1 MLTMRKIYFRADAGP
16 EIGYGHYI
24 RSLALA
30 DMLKQDF
37 DCTMFTQMPTDYQLR
52 EAKPICP
59 VVALP
64 NDDSKF
70 DIFLNHLTGDEIVVL
85 DNYFFTTD
93 YQRAIKAKGCKLVCI
108 DDMHDKHYVADVI
121 INQGMGYSRQE
132 FSLETY
138 TQLCIG
144 LEYSLLRKPFLT
156 TDNPQSATRA
166 KGSIVV
172 AFGGADPM
180 NLTEQYIAALLMKPE
195 ITHVDAIIG
204 DSYRGQLS
212 DSPIVQYHKNLN
224 AEQIRDIFLHAEYAV
239 LPSSTMMLEALSCG
253 TKIIGGYY
261 VENQQHD
268 YEDFAAKQY
277 VYGIGNWL
285 TEDTMY
291 RFQSITIND
300 ELFRSI
306 RLPQLEFTSIP
317 QRFVHIFQNISM
329 IDKKILILGGGQ
341 MQVPIIQCANALG
354 MYTIVADMDPKAPGL
369 LIAKERLLTSTMAI
383 DALKTYC
390 HRHTIDGILT
400 TSDAPVNVVATI
412 GKEFGLSAMS
422 EETAR
427 LCTNKYLQREC
438 FRAHGIKTPLYRIV
452 ENGKCPDDLKNMSFP
467 LIVKPVDSSASRG
480 VARVE
485 NLDELREAIHF
496 ANEQSRSHT
505 VIIEEFIEGQE
516 FSVESFS
523 QNGKTHIIAITQKQ
537 TIGEEYGCFVEDT
550 HIEPAMVSDEV
561 AELIKAEVLAATKAL
576 GADNCPNH
584 TEVKVNGDG
593 AFIIESACRLGG
605 DYITSDLVPLSTGV
619 NMLENLI
626 RVSIGEPIDVTIK
639 YHKCSAVQFLN
650 TANYDRCSEFISSNH
665 PAIQRSERELY
676 SDQPIRSSLD
686 RLGYI
691 ILQTDTQTEM
701 HQILMKI
708 K

>member
-1 MLTMRKIYFRADAGP
+1 MGMKRKIYFRADAGP

-37 DCTMFTQMPTDYQLR
+37 DCTMFTQTPSEYQIK
-52 EAKPICP
+52 EAEKVCAI
-59 VVALP
+59 VALP
-64 NDDSKF
+64 NNDSKF
-70 DIFLNHLTGDEIVVL
+70 DIFLRQLQGDEIVVL

-93 YQRAIKAKGCKLVCI
+93 YQRLIKRKGCQIVCI

-121 INQGMGYSRQE
+121 INQGMGFTRQD
-132 FSLETY
+132 FSLEPNTK
-138 TQLCIG
+138 LCLGI
-144 LEYSLLRKPFLT
+144 EYSLLRKPFLSIRE
-156 TDNPQSATRA
+156 PQLAHRT

-172 AFGGADPM
+172 AFGGADPL
-180 NLTEQYIAALLMKPE
+180 NLTERYIAALLEQPE
-195 ITHVDAIIG
+195 ISLIDAIIG
-204 DSYRGQLS
+204 DSYRGLLFEYS
-212 DSPIVQYHKNLN
+212 KVRYHKNLT

-268 YEDFAAKQY
+268 YEDFAANHY
-277 VYGIGNWL
+277 IYGMGNWSS
-285 TEDTMY
+285 EDTMD
-291 RFQSITIND
+291 RFRALTINED
-300 ELFRSI
+300 LLRHI
-306 RLPQLEFTSIP
+306 RLPHLDFTSIQ
-317 QRFVHIFQNISM
+317 QRFVQLFRNLSM
-329 IDKKILILGGGQ
+329 INKKLLILGGGQ

-354 MYTIVADMDPKAPGL
+354 IHTIVADMDPQVPGL
-369 LIAKERLLTSTMAI
+369 LIAKEQLVVSTM
-383 DALKTYC
+383 DTDKLMDYC
-390 HRHTIDGILT
+390 RQHSIDGVLT
-400 TSDAPVNVVATI
+400 TSDAPVNVVAAI
-412 GKEFGLSAMS
+412 GKEVGLPAMS
-422 EETAR
+422 AETAR

-438 FRAHGIKTPLYRIV
+438 LRTHGIKTPRYCIV
-452 ENGKCPDDLKNMSFP
+452 NYGDCLDDLRDMSFP

-480 VARVE
+480 VTRVKNAE
-485 NLDELREAIHF
+485 QLREAIRF
-496 ANEQSRSHT
+496 ANTQSRSHT

-523 QNGKTHIIAITQKQ
+523 QNGETHIIAITQKK

-550 HIEPAMVSDEV
+550 HIQPAMISNEV
-561 AELIKAEVLAATKAL
+561 AEIIKAEVLAATKAL

-626 RVSIGEPIDVTIK
+626 RVSIGESIDVNIK

-650 TANYDRCSEFISSNH
+650 TENYYRCKEFIESNN
-665 PAIQRSERELY
+665 PAIRRFEVEPY
-676 SDQPIRSSLD
+676 SDAPIRSSLD
-686 RLGYI
+686 RLGYV
-691 ILQTDTQTEM
+691 ILQPDTMSEMQT
-701 HQILMKI
+701 ILEKI